1 MRYDF
6 DLFVIGGGSGGVR
19 AARIAALHGAKV
31 AIAEEFRYGGTCV
44 IRGCIPKKLF
54 MYASHF
60 AEEFEDAAG
69 YGWSVAPP
77 IFSWEKLVEAKDKE
91 VTRLAGF
98 YVRNLD
104 KAGVTRF
111 ETRAVFEDAHTL
123 GLTDGR
129 TVTAKIVLIATGA
142 HPFTPAFPG
151 ADLTITSNE
160 AFNLRALPRHITI
173 VGGGYIAAEFAG
185 IFHGLGVEVRLSY
198 RGDHILRGFDD
209 DMRTSLESIMRQRGI
224 EVATNEDVTA
234 VERAGEKLLVHM
246 KSGVAVETGAVMM
259 ATGRVPN
266 TRHLKLDKVG
276 VALHKDGEVVVDAHS
291 RSSVE
296 NIYAIGDV
304 TNRVN
309 LTPVAIREGH
319 AFADTVFGG
328 KATAVEHAN
337 IPTAVF
343 SQPAIGAVG
352 LTEAAAR
359 EKFGAVDVY
368 RSRFRALKATLSGR
382 QEHVVVKLVVDAK
395 TDRVLGCH
403 ILGQDAPEIIQALAI
418 AVRMG
423 ARKADFDA
431 TLALHPTAAEELVL
445 MREKV

>member
-291 RSSVE
+291 RSNVKHPPLAMS
-296 NIYAIGDV
+296 A
-304 TNRVN
+304 NRVN
-309 LTPVAIREGH
+309 LTPVAIREGRL
-319 AFADTVFGG
+319 ADT
-328 KATAVEHAN
+328 
-337 IPTAVF
+337 
-343 SQPAIGAVG
+343 S
-352 LTEAAAR
+352 LAAR
-359 EKFGAVDVY
+359 RPRSNTPTHSNGGISSLQSVHGRPHRSCGA
-368 RSRFRALKATLSGR
+368 RKIRCGRCLSLALPRTQSDISGR
-382 QEHVVVKLVVDAK
+382 QE
-395 TDRVLGCH
+395 
-403 ILGQDAPEIIQALAI
+403 PWS
-418 AVRMG
+418 
-423 ARKADFDA
+423 
-431 TLALHPTAAEELVL
+431 
-445 MREKV
+445 

>member
-1 MRYDF
+1 MTYDF

-19 AARIAALHGAKV
+19 AARIAAQHGANT

-60 AEEFEDAAG
+60 AEEVEDAAG
-69 YGWSVAPP
+69 FGWTVVPP

-111 ETRAVFEDAHTL
+111 ETRAVLENAHTL
-123 GLTDGR
+123 RLGDGSK
-129 TVTAKIVLIATGA
+129 VTAKFILIATGA
-142 HPFTPAFPG
+142 HPFTPSFPG
-151 ADLTITSNE
+151 AELTITSNE
-160 AFNLRALPRHITI
+160 AFNLEALPEHITI

-185 IFHGLGVEVRLSY
+185 IFHGLGARVRLSY
-198 RGDHILRGFDD
+198 RGDRILRGFDD
-209 DMRTSLESIMRQRGI
+209 DMRTSLEAILRQRGI
-224 EVATNEDVTA
+224 EVATGEDVVT
-234 VERAGEKLLVHM
+234 VERAGNALRVRM
-246 KSGVAVETGAVMM
+246 KSGAAVETGAVMM

-266 TRHLKLDKVG
+266 TKHLGLDKAG
-276 VALHKDGEVVVDAHS
+276 VALDKDGEVVVDAHS
-291 RSSVE
+291 RSGVE
-296 NIYAIGDV
+296 NIFAIGDV

-328 KATAVEHAN
+328 KPTAVDHAN

-359 EKFGAVDVY
+359 EKFGAIDVY

-382 QEHVVVKLVVDAK
+382 QEHVVIKLVVDQK

-403 ILGQDAPEIIQALAI
+403 ILGNDAPEIIQALAI

-423 ARKADFDA
+423 ATKADFDA